1 MESTNRPSNVGKKM
15 NRIFNLI
22 TMAALAVVLISQA
35 LAHSNIEMTIPN
47 NEAILEEVPATVS
60 IHMSKKTRLTKV
72 EMQHEDHRIIELDI
86 SRYKGFEKEFA
97 LPIEPMG
104 AGIYSISWRALSQ
117 DGHPIQGTFT
127 FTVME

>member
-1 MESTNRPSNVGKKM
+1 M

-22 TMAALAVVLISQA
+22 TMAAFAVVLISQA

-47 NEAILEEVPATVS
+47 NEAILDEVPTTVS

-72 EMQHEDHRIIELDI
+72 EMQHENDRILELDI
-86 SRYKGFEKEFA
+86 SRYKGFEKEFT

-104 AGIYSISWRALSQ
+104 VGVYSISWRALSQ
-117 DGHPIQGTFT
+117 DGHPIQGKFT